1 MLFVFEFQW
10 SGKTSWTLFPEL
22 CLFWTLSFQQFTRIR
37 CKWKRKSNICKRLQN
52 IYQSNSA
59 NKKNRLC
66 GLSTEDLTTSGTF
79 NGRYTN
85 GGGVGGGCGDG
96 SGGDPVEKEPAL
108 PVLASCLLG
117 RLNLLVQLR
126 GFDICK
132 LGSINF
138 DWSPSS
144 SSARGNCST
153 RRYITNAG
161 SL

>member
-1 MLFVFEFQW
+1 MAHETPPPFIANAISNFHFLILPLCSCAFCLLISMERQNFWNTVSRIMSLLNFVISTVYKNQIQ
-10 SGKTSWTLFPEL
+10 L
-22 CLFWTLSFQQFTRIR
+22 
-37 CKWKRKSNICKRLQN
+37 KRKSNICKRLQN

-126 GFDICK
+126 GFDI
-132 LGSINF
+132 
-138 DWSPSS
+138 
-144 SSARGNCST
+144 
-153 RRYITNAG
+153 
-161 SL
+161 